1 MAEAAWLL
9 DPPPLYG
16 SSSGAGRSA
25 AITPAVTPPLR
36 VFASSRENPGCCYFP
51 FAFAFAFDL
60 FFGDGKPIM
69 SLPRKKLPIG
79 IQSFAKLRNEGCYY
93 VDKTKY
99 GLQLI
104 ESGGYYFLSRPRR
117 FGKSLFLD
125 TLKELFEGNQS
136 LFTGLYAEN
145 HWDWSVRYPVIRIS
159 FGTGVLAN
167 REDLDTR
174 INELL
179 SENAQRLGLKLHY
192 KSIGGRLM
200 HLIRTARETF
210 GQPVVVLID
219 EYDKPILDNIEN
231 TERATTMREGLKDL
245 YSVLKD
251 ADPHLKF
258 VFLTGVSKFSKVSL
272 FSGLNNLRDI
282 TVLPEY
288 SALCG
293 YTDADVDQV
302 FAPELAVGDLNRQ
315 HIREWY
321 NGYNWNGEAVYN
333 PFDLL
338 LLFAERKF
346 RPYWYE
352 SGTPTFLIKLLSQR
366 KIFLP
371 ELSHLQTDAALLGT
385 FDVDN
390 IPTEAIMF
398 QAGYLTIDEET
409 NHFGKYLYRLRY
421 PNREVQQSLNDSLLR
436 DWTPKPQDSLHLQSK
451 IGDLLL
457 ANDIEGMGE
466 HLKAFY
472 ASLPNEWF
480 TNNPI
485 AQYEGYYASVFY
497 AFFAS
502 LGLDITVESSS
513 NAGRLDMVMRFQ
525 EKVYIFEFKLVG
537 DQADGSAL
545 RQIKEKDYAAPYR
558 GKGEPIYLIGIEFSK
573 TQRAL
578 LSWDVETEGLKK
590 GMKDEG

>member
-1 MAEAAWLL
+1 MA
-9 DPPPLYG
+9 
-16 SSSGAGRSA
+16 
-25 AITPAVTPPLR
+25 
-36 VFASSRENPGCCYFP
+36 
-51 FAFAFAFDL
+51 
-60 FFGDGKPIM
+60 
-69 SLPRKKLPIG
+69 LPRKNLPIG

-93 VDKTKY
+93 VDKT
-99 GLQLI
+99 GFALQLI
-104 ESGGYYFLSRPRR
+104 EDGGYYFLSRPRR

-136 LFTGLYAEN
+136 LFTGLCAEK
-145 HWDWSVRYPVIRIS
+145 HWDWSINYPVIRIS
-159 FGTGVLAN
+159 FSDGVVRSLS
-167 REDLDTR
+167 DLRDKIGEILKAKARKFGVSLDEPT
-174 INELL
+174 L
-179 SENAQRLGLKLHY
+179 S
-192 KSIGGRLM
+192 GRF
-200 HLIRTARETF
+200 HALIEAIADKND
-210 GQPVVVLID
+210 QKIVILVD
-219 EYDKPILDNIEN
+219 EYDKPILDNLDQPDIAQEI
-231 TERATTMREGLKDL
+231 RDGLKDL
-245 YSVLKD
+245 YSVIKGS
-251 ADPHLKF
+251 DPHLKF

-282 TVLPEY
+282 TVNGQY

-293 YTDADVDQV
+293 YTDADVDHV
-302 FAPELAVGDLNRQ
+302 FAPELADGELDRN

-338 LLFAERKF
+338 LLFAEREF

-390 IPTEAIMF
+390 IPTEALMF
-398 QAGYLTIDEET
+398 QAGYLTIDEQI
-409 NHFGKYLYRLRY
+409 HAFGEYRYRLRY
-421 PNREVQQSLNDSLLR
+421 PNREVQQSLNNSLLR
-436 DWTPKPQDSLHLQSK
+436 DWTPEAREIVMVRSRL
-451 IGDLLL
+451 GDLLL
-457 ANDIEGMGE
+457 ANDLEGMGE

-502 LGLDITVESSS
+502 LGLDITVEASS
-513 NAGRLDMVMRFQ
+513 NARRLDMVMRFQ
-525 EKVYIFEFKLVG
+525 QQVYIFEFKLVG

-558 GKGEPIYLIGIEFSK
+558 GKGEPIHLIGIEFSK

-578 LSWDVETEGLKK
+578 LRWEVETEG
-590 GMKDEG
+590 